1 MSDSTQQYI
10 LRKPLKAFVEND
22 QYDEACYAVVA
33 DDGLAWQ
40 FMDKES
46 FDELFKPLD
55 IPAIEKQL
63 ETKFED
69 AIDCGYLLGKAEL
82 AKVRTL
88 DELVEVQKIRI
99 RQLTDEVLVLFG
111 LENKEKQM
119 NDNPIGKG
127 GEV

>member
-1 MSDSTQQYI
+1 M
-10 LRKPLKAFVEND
+10 AE
-22 QYDEACYAVVA
+22 
-33 DDGLAWQ
+33 
-40 FMDKES
+40 
-46 FDELFKPLD
+46 LD

-111 LENKEKQM
+111 LENKET
-119 NDNPIGKG
+119 
-127 GEV
+127 E

>member
-1 MSDSTQQYI
+1 MEDKMSDSTQQYI
-10 LRKPLKAFVEND
+10 LKQPIDKDLLTLLLEQHWVSGFKEAQKKTADIYTTKKHSASFMEKLFV
-22 QYDEACYAVVA
+22 
-33 DDGLAWQ
+33 
-40 FMDKES
+40 
-46 FDELFKPLD
+46 PLD

-99 RQLTDEVLVLFG
+99 RQLTDEVMRVFG
-111 LENKEKQM
+111 LENKE
-119 NDNPIGKG
+119 NH
-127 GEV
+127 E

>member
-1 MSDSTQQYI
+1 MSDTPEYI

-63 ETKFED
+63 EQILRKLTSD
-69 AIDCGYLLGKAEL
+69 SYIIGWANGKNEPGGQN
-82 AKVRTL
+82 L
-88 DELVEVQKIRI
+88 DECRER
-99 RQLTDEVLVLFG
+99 TTTEVLALLG
-111 LENKEKQM
+111 LENKET
-119 NDNPIGKG
+119 
-127 GEV
+127 E

>member
-1 MSDSTQQYI
+1 MSDTPEYI

-46 FDELFKPLD
+46 FDELFKPLN

-111 LENKEKQM
+111 LENKET
-119 NDNPIGKG
+119 DDA
-127 GEV
+127 

>member
-10 LRKPLKAFVEND
+10 LCKPLKAFVEND

-63 ETKFED
+63 ETIVQVAMDEMM
-69 AIDCGYLLGKAEL
+69 
-82 AKVRTL
+82 AKQDYWSGMTK
-88 DELVEVQKIRI
+88 EEVQKSIR
-99 RQLTDEVLVLFG
+99 DSAVAEVLVLFG
-111 LENKEKQM
+111 LENKE
-119 NDNPIGKG
+119 
-127 GEV
+127 EES